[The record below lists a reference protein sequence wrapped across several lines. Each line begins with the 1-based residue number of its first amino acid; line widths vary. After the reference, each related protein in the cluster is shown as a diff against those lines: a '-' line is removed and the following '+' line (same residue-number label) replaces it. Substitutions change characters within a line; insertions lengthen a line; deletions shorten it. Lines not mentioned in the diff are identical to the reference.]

1 MPVTKL
7 TVSGQGNCLDWQ
19 NAQLL
24 WFLHSRSYG
33 EPMNGGTVGVFAT
46 VHGTTERVER
56 TGDVRSRLL
65 KLAENEVV
73 G

>member
-1 MPVTKL
+1 MPVTKF

-46 VHGTTERVER
+46 VHGDDRGWSGR
-56 TGDVRSRLL
+56 PDVRSRLL

>member
-1 MPVTKL
+1 MPVTKF

-46 VHGTTERVER
+46 VHGDDR
-56 TGDVRSRLL
+56 GDVRSRLL

>member
-1 MPVTKL
+1 MPVTKF

-46 VHGTTERVER
+46 VHGDDRGLER
-56 TGDVRSRLL
+56 TARC
-65 KLAENEVV
+65 
-73 G
+73 